1 MHTAKR
7 ARADLAMV
15 TSSPSGTAFA
25 STPSDPVGLVPMK
38 LGSPDSSVRQA
49 DRSDPLH
56 FAPATRPIHLAK
68 ARQFPNRA
76 TSRDGLETRRRN
88 WPPSPGRCSRY
99 QAWAASRSSSASAVS
114 RRRFTSAAQACSEPA
129 ATISPR
135 RGCAHAHADAS
146 RAPFAVR
153 QSPGSPRGL
162 RRGYPIPPRAAGA
175 GPRH

>member
-7 ARADLAMV
+7 ARADLAIV

-76 TSRDGLETRRRN
+76 TSRDGLETRDLADDLEARDRHR
-88 WPPSPGRCSRY
+88 WLFSIT
-99 QAWAASRSSSASAVS
+99 S
-114 RRRFTSAAQACSEPA
+114 RRTLTMGRS
-129 ATISPR
+129 
-135 RGCAHAHADAS
+135 
-146 RAPFAVR
+146 
-153 QSPGSPRGL
+153 
-162 RRGYPIPPRAAGA
+162 AAGA
-175 GPRH
+175 ARGTRHGPRPDQAPPRP